1 MTNDILTAVHLL
13 STPGQKIE
21 VRAIT
26 EDGVASGYFDSP
38 EELAAKVEA
47 LDSMPNV
54 QGIYVTINEINPSI
68 FSRRANRIKMR
79 LGKKDA
85 TTADSD
91 IIRRQWLPVDIDP
104 VRPSG
109 VSSTD
114 EEHDTAIATARRVA
128 EYLTGLGFPAPILAD
143 SGNGAH
149 LLYSCQTMLLHGSW

>member
-68 FSRRANRIKMR
+68 FSLSLIH
-79 LGKKDA
+79 
-85 TTADSD
+85 
-91 IIRRQWLPVDIDP
+91 I
-104 VRPSG
+104 
-109 VSSTD
+109 
-114 EEHDTAIATARRVA
+114 
-128 EYLTGLGFPAPILAD
+128 
-143 SGNGAH
+143 
-149 LLYSCQTMLLHGSW
+149 